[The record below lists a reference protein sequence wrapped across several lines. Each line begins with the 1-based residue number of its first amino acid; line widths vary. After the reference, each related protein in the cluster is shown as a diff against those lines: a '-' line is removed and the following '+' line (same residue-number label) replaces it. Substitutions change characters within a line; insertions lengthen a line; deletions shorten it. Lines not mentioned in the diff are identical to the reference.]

1 MRTARVGVLPVLMA
15 ILSSDEALSDG
26 LGVGVGGGRK
36 LNDAGF
42 AMNLFGRCEEAF
54 SLPWWRD
61 WGDDADMSRDAMVRM
76 GERLWDESVKIL
88 QGHGHL
94 L

>member
-15 ILSSDEALSDG
+15 ILTSDETLSDD
-26 LGVGVGGGRK
+26 LGVGVGGRRK
-36 LNDAGF
+36 LSDAGF
-42 AMNLFGRCEEAF
+42 MMNPFGRCKEAF

-61 WGDDADMSRDAMVRM
+61 GGAGADMSRDAMVRM

>member
-1 MRTARVGVLPVLMA
+1 MMRTARVGVLPVLMA
-15 ILSSDEALSDG
+15 ILSSDEALSDD
-26 LGVGVGGGRK
+26 LGVGAGGRK

-42 AMNLFGRCEEAF
+42 MMDLFGRCKEAF

-61 WGDDADMSRDAMVRM
+61 GGVDADMSRDAMVRL
-76 GERLWDESVKIL
+76 GGRLWDESVKIL
-88 QGHGHL
+88 QGHGRL